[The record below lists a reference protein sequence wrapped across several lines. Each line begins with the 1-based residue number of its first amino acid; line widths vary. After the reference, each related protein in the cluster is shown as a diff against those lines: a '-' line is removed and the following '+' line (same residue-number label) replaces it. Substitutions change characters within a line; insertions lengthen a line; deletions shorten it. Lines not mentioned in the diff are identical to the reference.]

1 MFRIKNI
8 RNSTVNKQTNI
19 SPSVNVNQPCG
30 IKIVEKVEVSTKT
43 NRQLKPMTEQQLAE
57 LIEKASGGTITP
69 EEELELLKALNEG
82 AESLKSLIAKLKAL
96 DSQSN

>member
-43 NRQLKPMTEQQLAE
+43 NRQLKQIP
-57 LIEKASGGTITP
+57 EKQINTTNSHKMKGGDHRLKVP
-69 EEELELLKALNEG
+69 ENHRRIVLVPQGQKYDDKKKE
-82 AESLKSLIAKLKAL
+82 I
-96 DSQSN
+96 